1 MLYTT
6 FKMGQEELKLRLGS
20 RDSIALE
27 RKLGTNP
34 LNIFMELSEGGLP
47 KLEPMVA
54 ILHASAQK
62 YQHGL
67 TEDKFYDLYD
77 EFVDNGGSLTQLIP
91 VVLEVFKV
99 SGFFNEAEMKQAEAQ
114 AKGEVSPN

>member
-6 FKMGQEELKLRLGS
+6 LKMGNEELKLRLGS
-20 RDSIALE
+20 RDSINLE

-47 KLEPMVA
+47 RLEPMIT
-54 ILHASAQK
+54 ILHAASQK

-67 TEDKFYDLYD
+67 TEDKFFDLYD
-77 EFVDNGGSLTQLIP
+77 DFVDNGGSLTQLIP
-91 VVLEVFKV
+91 AVLEVFKV
-99 SGFFNEAEMKQAEAQ
+99 SGFFNEEEIKQAQDQ
-114 AKGEVSPN
+114 AGVSDPN

>member
-20 RDSIALE
+20 RDCINLE
-27 RKLGTNP
+27 KRLGTNP

-47 KLEPMVA
+47 RLEPMIT

-67 TEDKFYDLYD
+67 TEDKFFDMYDD
-77 EFVDNGGSLTQLIP
+77 FVDNGGSLTQLIP
-91 VVLEVFKV
+91 AVLEVFKV
-99 SGFFNEAEMKQAEAQ
+99 SGFFNEEEVAKAQAEATD
-114 AKGEVSPN
+114 PN